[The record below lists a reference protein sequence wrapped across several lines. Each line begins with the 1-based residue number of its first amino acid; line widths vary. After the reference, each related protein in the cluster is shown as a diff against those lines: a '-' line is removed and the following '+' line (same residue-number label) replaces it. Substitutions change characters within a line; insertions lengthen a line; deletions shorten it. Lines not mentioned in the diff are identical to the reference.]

1 MAIRP
6 GDVLGKYRVSR
17 QLEDGWLAER
27 TQDFEQ
33 QVFVALLPE
42 NFTNADEVEFLE
54 RRQKVAQLHE
64 TAIPRLISSGETR
77 EGLPYTL
84 FDYTQTE
91 AALAV
96 AEGENRPLRQRV
108 DLAIQVLEA
117 LKVVHRLLLAYGNLS
132 NESLRLT
139 PTGAVQLPVLPL
151 CCRHNDPVADDV
163 AAAADFLRALLAAK
177 QPLPQDLQA
186 ILDKANHASP
196 ASRYLSAEA
205 LMQDLQA
212 YLEHKPVSAR
222 KQTPLYR
229 AKCLT
234 VRQPVFVSAGIAL
247 LLAVSVATGLSIV
260 QDAAAKRSRDQAK
273 QRLRQLQELTSTLET
288 NLYQPVSQIPN
299 SKKAKESLIQW
310 TAQSL
315 DAIAV
320 QAGND
325 EELRRQLASGYLRLA
340 EMQRMDGDEVSASS
354 SIKKAQDFLPNG
366 PR

>member
-117 LKVVHRLLLAYGNLS
+117 LSGASVTAGLR
-132 NESLRLT
+132 ESFQREFPAHSDWSGT
-139 PTGAVQLPVLPL
+139 VAGPSAMLP
-151 CCRHNDPVADDV
+151 A
-163 AAAADFLRALLAAK
+163 
-177 QPLPQDLQA
+177 
-186 ILDKANHASP
+186 
-196 ASRYLSAEA
+196 
-205 LMQDLQA
+205 
-212 YLEHKPVSAR
+212 
-222 KQTPLYR
+222 
-229 AKCLT
+229 
-234 VRQPVFVSAGIAL
+234 
-247 LLAVSVATGLSIV
+247 
-260 QDAAAKRSRDQAK
+260 
-273 QRLRQLQELTSTLET
+273 
-288 NLYQPVSQIPN
+288 
-299 SKKAKESLIQW
+299 
-310 TAQSL
+310 
-315 DAIAV
+315 
-320 QAGND
+320 
-325 EELRRQLASGYLRLA
+325 
-340 EMQRMDGDEVSASS
+340 
-354 SIKKAQDFLPNG
+354 
-366 PR
+366 